1 MVKTYVID
9 TNVLIQAP
17 YAMQCFEENQVV
29 LPLVVLEEL
38 DGLKKADGER
48 GANAR
53 RAIRFL
59 EKLRGRGDLLQGVPL
74 DNGGF
79 LRVEANCVDVELPES
94 LPEDP
99 AGESAAGASGL
110 TGTALNLLFFIEM
123 GGSGEEG
130 YFAEVPEGETLT
142 RREQTLSLFNEQPL
156 GVKNYFA
163 EISGS
168 AFTLHTVEVPGVYVD
183 GHTQAYYLP

>member
-59 EKLRGRGDLLQGVPL
+59 EKLRPLLLGAGL
-74 DNGGF
+74 GSENNARIF
-79 LRVEANCVDVELPES
+79 RELSAPE
-94 LPEDP
+94 
-99 AGESAAGASGL
+99 
-110 TGTALNLLFFIEM
+110 F
-123 GGSGEEG
+123 
-130 YFAEVPEGETLT
+130 
-142 RREQTLSLFNEQPL
+142 R
-156 GVKNYFA
+156 
-163 EISGS
+163 S
-168 AFTLHTVEVPGVYVD
+168 AFHTAVKTGEYADVLRMIQAVVPPALHTSLKELLNGLD
-183 GHTQAYYLP
+183 

>member
-1 MVKTYVID
+1 MKKFIMLLTA
-9 TNVLIQAP
+9 VLWLAAVCSP
-17 YAMQCFEENQVV
+17 
-29 LPLVVLEEL
+29 LPLRAQT
-38 DGLKKADGER
+38 DGSSGEIADG
-48 GANAR
+48 
-53 RAIRFL
+53 AI
-59 EKLRGRGDLLQGVPL
+59 
-74 DNGGF
+74 
-79 LRVEANCVDVELPES
+79 S
-94 LPEDP
+94 SDP
-99 AGESAAGASGL
+99 TGESAAGASGL

>member
-94 LPEDP
+94 LPEDKADNRILKVCRGIEREGIP
-99 AGESAAGASGL
+99 TVLVTKDLVLRIKAQIMGL
-110 TGTALNLLFFIEM
+110 EAEDFSTEQVIPEEEQYCGRIQCYVPEERFKEFKKKGVSCSELYL
-123 GGSGEEG
+123 SDEEG
-130 YFAEVPEGETLT
+130 N
-142 RREQTLSLFNEQPL
+142 RS
-156 GVKNYFA
+156 
-163 EISGS
+163 
-168 AFTLHTVEVPGVYVD
+168 
-183 GHTQAYYLP
+183 

>member
-53 RAIRFL
+53 RAIRLL
-59 EKLRGRGDLLQGVPL
+59 EKLRGRGDLLQCRWITADFCGWK
-74 DNGGF
+74 
-79 LRVEANCVDVELPES
+79 RTAWMWNCRK
-94 LPEDP
+94 
-99 AGESAAGASGL
+99 ACRK
-110 TGTALNLLFFIEM
+110 
-123 GGSGEEG
+123 
-130 YFAEVPEGETLT
+130 T
-142 RREQTLSLFNEQPL
+142 RRIT
-156 GVKNYFA
+156 
-163 EISGS
+163 GS
-168 AFTLHTVEVPGVYVD
+168 
-183 GHTQAYYLP
+183 

>member
-99 AGESAAGASGL
+99 AGESAKAAGRAECG
-110 TGTALNLLFFIEM
+110 GPALQPEGRPGPDF
-123 GGSGEEG
+123 GGSLKDPIHGVERGE
-130 YFAEVPEGETLT
+130 AEATAPEDPDFE
-142 RREQTLSLFNEQPL
+142 
-156 GVKNYFA
+156 
-163 EISGS
+163 
-168 AFTLHTVEVPGVYVD
+168 
-183 GHTQAYYLP
+183 

>member
-94 LPEDP
+94 LPEDKADNRILKVCRGIGQEGTP
-99 AGESAAGASGL
+99 AVLVTQRPGAADQSADHG
-110 TGTALNLLFFIEM
+110 
-123 GGSGEEG
+123 
-130 YFAEVPEGETLT
+130 
-142 RREQTLSLFNEQPL
+142 
-156 GVKNYFA
+156 
-163 EISGS
+163 SGS
-168 AFTLHTVEVPGVYVD
+168 AGFQHGTGDPGRGAVLRPDSVLCA
-183 GHTQAYYLP
+183 GRAV